1 MKKRLIRIIVSAV
14 LFVLGL
20 VVAPVLS
27 VTWPRIVIFVA
38 AYLLVGT
45 EILIKAAKSIRRGQV
60 FNEFFLMAIATL
72 GAMALQEYAEATA
85 VMLFYQVGELFQ
97 DYAVGKSRRSISAL
111 MDIWPETA
119 NLEQDGEV
127 VEVDPEDVPIDSII
141 VIRPGERV
149 PLDGIVL
156 SGQSRV
162 DTAALT
168 GEPVPR
174 SISEGDEII
183 SGFVN
188 IEGVLRVKV
197 TKDFENASVTKIL
210 ELVEEAGTRKS
221 KTEHFISKFAMY
233 YTPVVVIAAVILAIL
248 PPLLFDHGNFK
259 VWIHRALLFLV
270 VSCPCALVISI
281 PLSFFGGIGG
291 SSREGILV
299 KGSNYLEALS
309 NVHTVV
315 MDKTGTLTKGVFSVQ
330 EVYPRLVTD
339 DRNTNDVSTV
349 SVQKAKED
357 IILVAAAAEQHSN
370 HPIAISL
377 SKAAEVF
384 DRSLVHKTKVI
395 QEVAGHGVEAEVDGR
410 KIFVGNR
417 RWMEKNAIKGFVE
430 PDVSHDIAGT
440 IIYVAQGDE
449 YMGAVFISDA
459 LREDAKETLQG
470 LRNQGVDRLVMLTGD
485 RREAAEKVANSV
497 GITEA
502 HSELLPQDKVT
513 FMDRILD
520 DSKKKSSSDQSSGVA
535 FVGDGINDAPAL
547 ALADVGIAMGGLGQD
562 AAIEAA
568 DIVILNDQLSKL
580 VTAIEIAKR
589 TVRIARQNVV
599 FALTIKFA
607 VLILGAIG
615 IATMWSAVFADVG
628 VTIIAILNSMR
639 NLRKMH

>member
-1 MKKRLIRIIVSAV
+1 
-14 LFVLGL
+14 
-20 VVAPVLS
+20 
-27 VTWPRIVIFVA
+27 
-38 AYLLVGT
+38 
-45 EILIKAAKSIRRGQV
+45 
-60 FNEFFLMAIATL
+60 
-72 GAMALQEYAEATA
+72 MAL
-85 VMLFYQVGELFQ
+85 
-97 DYAVGKSRRSISAL
+97 DGKMPSKVLLNL
-111 MDIWPETA
+111 M
-119 NLEQDGEV
+119 
-127 VEVDPEDVPIDSII
+127 S
-141 VIRPGERV
+141 
-149 PLDGIVL
+149 
-156 SGQSRV
+156 
-162 DTAALT
+162 
-168 GEPVPR
+168 
-174 SISEGDEII
+174 
-183 SGFVN
+183 
-188 IEGVLRVKV
+188 
-197 TKDFENASVTKIL
+197 
-210 ELVEEAGTRKS
+210 
-221 KTEHFISKFAMY
+221 
-233 YTPVVVIAAVILAIL
+233 
-248 PPLLFDHGNFK
+248 
-259 VWIHRALLFLV
+259 
-270 VSCPCALVISI
+270 
-281 PLSFFGGIGG
+281 
-291 SSREGILV
+291 
-299 KGSNYLEALS
+299 
-309 NVHTVV
+309 
-315 MDKTGTLTKGVFSVQ
+315 
-330 EVYPRLVTD
+330 
-339 DRNTNDVSTV
+339 
-349 SVQKAKED
+349 
-357 IILVAAAAEQHSN
+357 
-370 HPIAISL
+370 
-377 SKAAEVF
+377 
-384 DRSLVHKTKVI
+384 
-395 QEVAGHGVEAEVDGR
+395 
-410 KIFVGNR
+410 
-417 RWMEKNAIKGFVE
+417 
-430 PDVSHDIAGT
+430 SHDIAD